1 MRNPE
6 TMMTQWFIPKVTCL
20 PVSYVLII
28 AIHPLK
34 GSRVNRHHTP
44 NPQLGAA
51 QPTQDGDPQV
61 MSNSL
66 DYLLALSVGKVKNP
80 SQLPRSKLK
89 TSTFLRST
97 ILAAPSHLD
106 GGKHQDQQAK
116 SAVKHN
122 HQVPLDAI
130 TQSNALGCSP
140 ISPNNESNKQGE
152 WERID

>member
-1 MRNPE
+1 
-6 TMMTQWFIPKVTCL
+6 
-20 PVSYVLII
+20 
-28 AIHPLK
+28 
-34 GSRVNRHHTP
+34 
-44 NPQLGAA
+44 LGAA

-80 SQLPRSKLK
+80 SQLPRSE
-89 TSTFLRST
+89 
-97 ILAAPSHLD
+97 
-106 GGKHQDQQAK
+106 QQAK

-152 WERID
+152 